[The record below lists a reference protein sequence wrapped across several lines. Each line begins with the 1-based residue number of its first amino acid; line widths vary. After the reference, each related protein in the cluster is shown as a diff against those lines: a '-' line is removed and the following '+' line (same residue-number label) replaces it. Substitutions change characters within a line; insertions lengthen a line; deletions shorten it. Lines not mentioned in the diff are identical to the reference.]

1 MAWNSRA
8 RSGPWIAAG
17 AALAC
22 LAGAGCSRATDDQ
35 GKVSP
40 SPRVAVSVPS
50 TPGWPPIADI
60 LKSGGS
66 ALDVD
71 DADWLQVLGN
81 HAWTTLS
88 TPGGGTVQ
96 QLDARTGRPQESIFN
111 QSADTCTAMDVG
123 FDSLWVAVCHPTS
136 ASLQRIDPSTG
147 KVQAR
152 IPLPDMQ
159 ILEVGSV
166 ASGEGAVW
174 VVTAPPQHR
183 LVRID
188 PRSNKVV
195 ARTAI
200 PDGVVA
206 ARAGLGGLWLTD
218 PTQGELLRLDPR
230 TQKIVATVK
239 VGLGARFFAVGEGAV
254 WVQNN
259 SDGTVSRID
268 PATNTVLATI
278 TVDGGAVE
286 GGDLAVGGGF
296 VWARVTDA
304 LVAKIDPANNT
315 VVARYGPSGGSG
327 SVAAD
332 DSAVWISAHDLDV
345 VYRLPLR

>member
-1 MAWNSRA
+1 VPGNSRV
-8 RSGPWIAAG
+8 RGGPWIAAG
-17 AALAC
+17 VALAC
-22 LAGAGCSRATDDQ
+22 LAGAGCSGATDDQ
-35 GKVSP
+35 GDVAASP
-40 SPRVAVSVPS
+40 SVAVAVPS
-50 TPGWPPIADI
+50 TPGWPPITDI
-60 LKSGGS
+60 LKAGGS

-71 DADWLQVLGN
+71 DADWLQVLED

-96 QLDARTGRPQESIFN
+96 QLDARSGQPEESIFN

-123 FDSLWVAVCHPTS
+123 FDSLWVAVCHPSS
-136 ASLQRIDPSTG
+136 ASVLRIDPSSG

-152 IPLPDMQ
+152 IPLPDLQ
-159 ILEVGSV
+159 ILEEGSI
-166 ASGEGAVW
+166 ASGEGSVW
-174 VVTAPPQHR
+174 VVTAPPRHL

-188 PRSNKVV
+188 PKSNKVV
-195 ARTAI
+195 ARTAV
-200 PDGVVA
+200 PDGVAA

-218 PTQGELLRLDPR
+218 PMQGELLRLDPR
-230 TQKIVATVK
+230 TQKAVATVK
-239 VGLGARFFAVGEGAV
+239 AGLGARFFAVGEGAV

-259 SDGTVSRID
+259 VDGTVSRID
-268 PATNTVLATI
+268 PATNTVVATI
-278 TVDGGAVE
+278 TVDSGRVE

-304 LVAKIDPANNT
+304 LVAKIDPASNT

-332 DSAVWISAHDLDV
+332 DSAVWISAHDLDL
-345 VYRLPLR
+345 VYRLPLG